1 LLVFLAILYWFIETG
16 IVIAFGEVAFEA
28 ELQSPA
34 WLLVGCI
41 FLIILLLDIFIQFR
55 VGFLSKGI
63 IVKNK
68 LRVRSRY
75 VDYPIIIDISVFLI
89 LFLALATQ
97 LYTINYV
104 KMVIILKFVRMFEID
119 RYVMRML
126 LVEYTLK
133 VIYVILKQVVVI
145 IIISHVIGIFY
156 FMLDSYLLTTDVCL
170 SSNSQCINFL
180 N

>member
-1 LLVFLAILYWFIETG
+1 M
-16 IVIAFGEVAFEA
+16 AFEA

-41 FLIILLLDIFIQFR
+41 FLIILLIDIFVQFR

-68 LRVRSRY
+68 ERVTARY
-75 VDYPIIIDISVFLI
+75 VNYPIIIDISVLLI

-97 LYTINYV
+97 LYAINYV
-104 KMVIILKFVRMFEID
+104 KIVVILKFIRMFEMD

-133 VIYVILKQVVVI
+133 VVYVILKQVVVI
-145 IIISHVIGIFY
+145 IVISHVIGIFY
-156 FMLDSYLLTTDVCL
+156 YMLDSYLLTTDVCL
-170 SSNSQCINFL
+170 NNPKRTYFL
-180 N
+180 K

>member
-1 LLVFLAILYWFIETG
+1 M
-16 IVIAFGEVAFEA
+16 AFET

-41 FLIILLLDIFIQFR
+41 FLIILLIDIFVQFR

-68 LRVRSRY
+68 ERVTARY
-75 VDYPIIIDISVFLI
+75 VNYPIIIDISVLLI

-97 LYTINYV
+97 LYAINYV
-104 KMVIILKFVRMFEID
+104 KIVVILKFIRMFEMD

-133 VIYVILKQVVVI
+133 VVYVILKQVVVI
-145 IIISHVIGIFY
+145 IVISHVIGIFY
-156 FMLDSYLLTTDVCL
+156 YMLDSYLLTTDVCL
-170 SSNSQCINFL
+170 NNPKRTYFL
-180 N
+180 K